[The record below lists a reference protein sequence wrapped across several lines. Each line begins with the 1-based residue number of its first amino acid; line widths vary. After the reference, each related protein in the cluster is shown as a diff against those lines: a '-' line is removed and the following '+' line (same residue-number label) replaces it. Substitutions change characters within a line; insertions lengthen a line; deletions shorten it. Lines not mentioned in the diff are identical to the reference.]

1 MFDHTF
7 RPVIF
12 PYGAVMV
19 IILFPDT
26 VCCRDKLA
34 VYKVPKIIEFRDE
47 LPKTLV
53 GKVDKKA
60 LRGENE
66 NKYSSRLHGT

>member
-1 MFDHTF
+1 IGIRDEHRGETVKA
-7 RPVIF
+7 VI
-12 PYGAVMV
+12 VRNDNTLTEKDV
-19 IILFPDT
+19 IDF
-26 VCCRDKLA
+26 CRDKLA

-66 NKYSSRLHGT
+66 NK